1 MSAASGG
8 RAPLTCALPFPHAS
22 SSAATRDDAVIDLG
36 GVRKVISLALVPD
49 AVPGDYVIVHVGY
62 ALSKLD
68 PEEAQRTLELFASA
82 GLVAQDGA

>member
-1 MSAASGG
+1 MCLAIPA
-8 RAPLTCALPFPHAS
+8 RVIERCAG
-22 SSAATRDDAVIDLG
+22 DDALIDLS
-36 GVRKVISLALVPD
+36 GVRKVISLALVPE

-82 GLVAQDGA
+82 GIATGVDA